1 MDLMREATGTGA
13 SRDYSIEFLAGSIEL
28 FGLVAFQTAALAA
41 WRESVMATEKQAE
54 ANRQNALQSTG
65 PRTQAGIEAAR
76 FNALRHGLRSLQ
88 TLIPGEDPEA
98 WEAHRAGVVEDL
110 KPAGTVELALA
121 EQVAAKLWRLGRVV
135 RHEADLITIGQARDE
150 LLQGHDNAVPS
161 SYSSFS
167 ESIGRAKVPNS
178 KDVSE
183 ARSTLRAK
191 EEKVQKWEAAL
202 QALEVLQGFKDSD
215 VFEKHEWP
223 LFDALNEDL
232 ELEEWETDK
241 LFKDEREDFA
251 VHHARTMLKKR
262 GAVEDVTAGMLAYWR
277 DEKIPELKEKA
288 RKAEKV
294 YKNILRRYEAALDRL
309 RVSRGLPDA
318 AALDKIQRYEA
329 HLETGLH
336 KALDRLRTL
345 QEARGAVPSSQ
356 KPAVAVAVIQT
367 SPEAAGMGSFG
378 SLAIERGGPGGPT
391 LN

>member
-1 MDLMREATGTGA
+1 M
-13 SRDYSIEFLAGSIEL
+13 SIDK
-28 FGLVAFQTAALAA
+28 
-41 WRESVMATEKQAE
+41 RAE

-65 PRTQAGIEAAR
+65 PRTEQGIEAAR
-76 FNALRHGLRSLQ
+76 LNALRHGLRSLQ
-88 TLIPGEDPEA
+88 TVIPGEDTEA
-98 WEAHRAGVVEDL
+98 WEAHRAGVVDDL
-110 KPAGTVELALA
+110 RPVGAVELALA
-121 EQVAAKLWRLGRVV
+121 EQIAAKLWRLGRVV
-135 RHEADLITIGQARDE
+135 RHEADLITIGQAKDE
-150 LLQGHDNAVPS
+150 LLKGHDNAVPS

-178 KDVSE
+178 TDVSE

-191 EEKVQKWEAAL
+191 EEKVRKWEAAL
-202 QALEVLQGFKDSD
+202 KALEDLLGFKDSD

-223 LFDALNEDL
+223 LYDALEEDL

-241 LFKDEREDFA
+241 LFKDERENFA

-262 GAVEDVTAGMLAYWR
+262 GTVEDVTAGMLAYWR
-277 DEKIPELKEKA
+277 NEKIPELKEKA
-288 RKAEKV
+288 RKDEKV

-329 HLETGLH
+329 HLERGLH
-336 KALDRLRTL
+336 KALDRLRSL

-356 KPAVAVAVIQT
+356 KPAVAVAVIQAA
-367 SPEAAGMGSFG
+367 PEAAGMGSFG
-378 SLAIERGGPGGPT
+378 SFAIEGGGTGLPT